1 MAQMPAWSY
10 SSLTAYETCPKR
22 YQLTRVLKQVTEPQT
37 EATRWG
43 NQVHKALELRVKD
56 KVPLPP
62 GMSSY
67 EPLCAK
73 LDVAPG
79 QVFTEAKMA
88 MNAQFQP
95 VKWMAKDCWVRS
107 ILDVQIDA
115 GENAAV
121 LDWKGLAIDTPLP
134 TPTGWTT
141 MGDVN
146 VGDTIFGGDG
156 KPCEVTAKSE
166 VHHRACHWLRF
177 DDNSPGVICDDEHLW
192 VTNGEVKSTKQI
204 AETLTIGKR
213 PQKHHRI
220 ALHPGLELPDAELP
234 IHPYLLGVWLGDGK
248 NSSSEITNVDAAVW
262 ENITNCG
269 YSVSHDY
276 SARAEDGKP
285 EVRTVYGIR
294 TMLATLGVLRNKH
307 IPPLY
312 LRGSHKQRLH
322 LLQGLMDTDGNANA
336 TRKQA
341 VFTSCDKV
349 LSDGVMELLHTLG
362 QRPLQSEVN
371 KSGFGVETVVWPI
384 SFRPQGISPF
394 LLKRKQHVM
403 DGGTEGNSWRRVV
416 VSADMVP
423 TVPTQCITVDSKD
436 NTYLCSKEMI
446 VTHNTGK
453 AKPESS
459 QLKLSAAFVFHTRP
473 YVQKVSTSFVW
484 LKENTTTKETFTRD
498 QLPDIWQEF
507 LPRVRRLEIA
517 FQDDKWEA
525 KPSGLCKSWC
535 PVGKALCEH
544 CGT

>member
-121 LDWKGLAIDTPLP
+121 LDWK
-134 TPTGWTT
+134 
-141 MGDVN
+141 
-146 VGDTIFGGDG
+146 
-156 KPCEVTAKSE
+156 
-166 VHHRACHWLRF
+166 
-177 DDNSPGVICDDEHLW
+177 
-192 VTNGEVKSTKQI
+192 
-204 AETLTIGKR
+204 
-213 PQKHHRI
+213 
-220 ALHPGLELPDAELP
+220 
-234 IHPYLLGVWLGDGK
+234 
-248 NSSSEITNVDAAVW
+248 
-262 ENITNCG
+262 
-269 YSVSHDY
+269 
-276 SARAEDGKP
+276 
-285 EVRTVYGIR
+285 
-294 TMLATLGVLRNKH
+294 
-307 IPPLY
+307 
-312 LRGSHKQRLH
+312 
-322 LLQGLMDTDGNANA
+322 
-336 TRKQA
+336 
-341 VFTSCDKV
+341 
-349 LSDGVMELLHTLG
+349 
-362 QRPLQSEVN
+362 
-371 KSGFGVETVVWPI
+371 
-384 SFRPQGISPF
+384 
-394 LLKRKQHVM
+394 
-403 DGGTEGNSWRRVV
+403 
-416 VSADMVP
+416 
-423 TVPTQCITVDSKD
+423 
-436 NTYLCSKEMI
+436 
-446 VTHNTGK
+446 TGK